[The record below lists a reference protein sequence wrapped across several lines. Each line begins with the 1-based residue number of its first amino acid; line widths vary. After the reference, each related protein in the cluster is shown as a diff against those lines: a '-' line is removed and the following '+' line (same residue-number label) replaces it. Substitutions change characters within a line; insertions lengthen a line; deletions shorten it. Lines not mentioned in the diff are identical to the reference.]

1 MARHGRLVTHGPIY
15 DKGSSSRHSNSSRIL
30 QLSQLPQLP
39 TVLLLL
45 ITVWAALGTG
55 YIAWRLTRSGKPQL
69 PEYMF
74 EPVLIS
80 YSYFEK
86 DALQVRATG
95 TFIGMLAGM
104 GSSDRLLE

>member
-1 MARHGRLVTHGPIY
+1 MARHGRLVSHGPIY
-15 DKGSSSRHSNSSRIL
+15 DKGSSSRRSNSSRIL
-30 QLSQLPQLP
+30 QQLSQLPQLP

-86 DALQVRATG
+86 DTLQVGA
-95 TFIGMLAGM
+95 MLQEWGQLIAFLGNLS
-104 GSSDRLLE
+104 G